1 MKTNQLWSIP
11 YSSTFLP
18 WYHTYYDHDSPPQGI
33 DNNGNPVPLFDP
45 PGENGVNGPK
55 GQDSSKLQGTTAT
68 GYNRNSMQSI
78 GTFDYKHYNTHWY
91 NSIYRTVSVNNVSTF
106 NKYIFEKIR
115 KMNKDL
121 DNELSGYFGDN
132 VLLFSPNS
140 NKKAEYINMY
150 RQFLRSVGTQ
160 PVGTQ
165 HLPTVGN
172 YLPVS
177 RYFMDIDEK
186 AWMKNSCEL
195 HLIGTPDDVEDLSM
209 FPGLIVREVSDE
221 TPLFIKD
228 AVSTSIL
235 HTQSQLIK
243 YKLETYYD
251 VVPRRAKSLEDPTTD
266 IRLFDDD
273 HPYCER
279 ADFQDPILLETISP
293 SYEQQINP
301 DERVYKIYIQMSDDL
316 ITTAY
321 ERSNFFIDIRN
332 SNKKMSIKNFIKYL
346 S

>member
-1 MKTNQLWSIP
+1 MKVNQLRSIP

-18 WYHTYYDHDSPPQGI
+18 CYHTYYDHDSPPQGI
-33 DNNGNPVPLFDP
+33 DNNGNPVSLFDP

-55 GQDSSKLQGTTAT
+55 GQDFSKLQGTTAT

-78 GTFDYKHYNTHWY
+78 GTFDYNAYNMHWY
-91 NSIYRTVSVNNVSTF
+91 HSIYRTVSVNNVSTF

-132 VLLFSPNS
+132 VLPDTL
-140 NKKAEYINMY
+140 AEYIN
-150 RQFLRSVGTQ
+150 SVGTQ
-160 PVGTQ
+160 PVDTQ
-165 HLPTVGN
+165 PKNLPIGN

-221 TPLFIKD
+221 TRLFIKD

-251 VVPRRAKSLEDPTTD
+251 VVPY
-266 IRLFDDD
+266 
-273 HPYCER
+273 YCEC
-279 ADFQDPILLETISP
+279 ADFQDPMLLETISP

-332 SNKKMSIKNFIKYL
+332 SNKKMSIKNFMKYL

>member
-1 MKTNQLWSIP
+1 MDNTFTMKAN
-11 YSSTFLP
+11 
-18 WYHTYYDHDSPPQGI
+18 
-33 DNNGNPVPLFDP
+33 LFDP
-45 PGENGVNGPK
+45 PGERVVKGP
-55 GQDSSKLQGTTAT
+55 DFSKFTAT

-78 GTFDYKHYNTHWY
+78 GTFDYNAYNMHWY
-91 NSIYRTVSVNNVSTF
+91 NNIYRTVSVSNVSTF

-115 KMNKDL
+115 KINKDI
-121 DNELSGYFGDN
+121 DAELPEPFDDSVYNDTGQNYTD
-132 VLLFSPNS
+132 LFNKYLASNS
-140 NKKAEYINMY
+140 LVKGVKG
-150 RQFLRSVGTQ
+150 S
-160 PVGTQ
+160 
-165 HLPTVGN
+165 
-172 YLPVS
+172 YLPFNS
-177 RYFMDIDEK
+177 PPRGQIYWYDIDFMDERE
-186 AWMKNSCEL
+186 AWIENACAL
-195 HLIGTPDDVEDLSM
+195 YLIGTPEDVEELSM

-221 TPLFIKD
+221 TRLFIKG

-251 VVPRRAKSLEDPTTD
+251 VVPRWDRTLEDPTTG
-266 IRLFDDD
+266 LFDDRS
-273 HPYCER
+273 YCER
-279 ADFQDPILLETISP
+279 ADFQDPMLLETISP

>member
-1 MKTNQLWSIP
+1 MDNAIFIMKAN
-11 YSSTFLP
+11 
-18 WYHTYYDHDSPPQGI
+18 
-33 DNNGNPVPLFDP
+33 LFDP

-55 GQDSSKLQGTTAT
+55 GQDFSKLQGTTAT

-78 GTFDYKHYNTHWY
+78 GTFDYNAYNIHWY
-91 NSIYRTVSVNNVSTF
+91 HSIYRTVSVNNVSTF

-132 VLLFSPNS
+132 VLPDTL
-140 NKKAEYINMY
+140 AEYINMS
-150 RQFLRSVGTQ
+150 RQFFGSVGTQ
-160 PVGTQ
+160 PVDTQ
-165 HLPTVGN
+165 PKNLPTIGN

-177 RYFMDIDEK
+177 RYFMDVDEK

-228 AVSTSIL
+228 GISTSIL

-251 VVPRRAKSLEDPTTD
+251 VVPRCAKSLEDPTTG
-266 IRLFDDD
+266 LFDDR
-273 HPYCER
+273 PYCER

-332 SNKKMSIKNFIKYL
+332 SNKKMSIKNFMKYL

>member
-1 MKTNQLWSIP
+1 MDNAIFIMKAN
-11 YSSTFLP
+11 
-18 WYHTYYDHDSPPQGI
+18 
-33 DNNGNPVPLFDP
+33 LFDP
-45 PGENGVNGPK
+45 PGEKVVKGPVF
-55 GQDSSKLQGTTAT
+55 SKFTAT

-78 GTFDYKHYNTHWY
+78 GTFDYNAYNMHWY
-91 NSIYRTVSVNNVSTF
+91 NNIYRTVSVSNVSTF

-115 KMNKDL
+115 KINKNIDA
-121 DNELSGYFGDN
+121 ELSEPFDDSVYNDTGQNYTDIFN
-132 VLLFSPNS
+132 RYLASNS
-140 NKKAEYINMY
+140 LVKG
-150 RQFLRSVGTQ
+150 S
-160 PVGTQ
+160 
-165 HLPTVGN
+165 
-172 YLPVS
+172 YLPFNLS
-177 RYFMDIDEK
+177 HGAPGGQIYWYDINFMDERE
-186 AWMKNSCEL
+186 AWIENACAL
-195 HLIGTPDDVEDLSM
+195 YLIGTPEDVEELSM

-221 TPLFIKD
+221 TRLFIKD

-251 VVPRRAKSLEDPTTD
+251 VVPRWNRTLEDPTTG
-266 IRLFDDD
+266 LFDDD

-279 ADFQDPILLETISP
+279 ADFQDPKLLETISP

-332 SNKKMSIKNFIKYL
+332 SNKKMSIKNFMKYL

>member
-1 MKTNQLWSIP
+1 MKANQHRSIP

-55 GQDSSKLQGTTAT
+55 GQDFSKLQGATAT

-78 GTFDYKHYNTHWY
+78 GTFDYNAYNMHWY

-132 VLLFSPNS
+132 VLPDTL
-140 NKKAEYINMY
+140 AEYIN
-150 RQFLRSVGTQ
+150 SVDTQ
-160 PVGTQ
+160 PKN
-165 HLPTVGN
+165 LPIGN

-228 AVSTSIL
+228 GISTSIL

-251 VVPRRAKSLEDPTTD
+251 VVPRCAKSLEDPTTG
-266 IRLFDDD
+266 LFDDD
-273 HPYCER
+273 HPYWIDSSER
-279 ADFQDPILLETISP
+279 ADFQDPMLLETISP

-301 DERVYKIYIQMSDDL
+301 DERVYKIYIQMSNDL

-332 SNKKMSIKNFIKYL
+332 SNKKMSIKNFMKYL

>member
-1 MKTNQLWSIP
+1 MKANHHQSIP

-18 WYHTYYDHDSPPQGI
+18 WYHTYYDHASPPQGI

-78 GTFDYKHYNTHWY
+78 GTFDYKHYNIHWY

-115 KMNKDL
+115 KINKDI
-121 DNELSGYFGDN
+121 DAELSDRFGDSVYDIEQN
-132 VLLFSPNS
+132 YTDLFNKYLRHKATESLSKGSYFSPPPRGQI
-140 NKKAEYINMY
+140 YWY
-150 RQFLRSVGTQ
+150 
-160 PVGTQ
+160 
-165 HLPTVGN
+165 
-172 YLPVS
+172 
-177 RYFMDIDEK
+177 DIDFMGERE
-186 AWMKNSCEL
+186 AWIENACAL

-228 AVSTSIL
+228 DISTSIL

-251 VVPRRAKSLEDPTTD
+251 VVPKCAKSLEDPTTG
-266 IRLFDDD
+266 LFDDD

-301 DERVYKIYIQMSDDL
+301 DERVYKIYIQMSNDL

-332 SNKKMSIKNFIKYL
+332 SNKKMSIKNFMKYL

>member
-1 MKTNQLWSIP
+1 MKANQHRSIP

-78 GTFDYKHYNTHWY
+78 GTFDYNHYNIHWY

-115 KMNKDL
+115 KINKDI
-121 DNELSGYFGDN
+121 DAELSDRFGDSVYDIEQN
-132 VLLFSPNS
+132 YTDLF
-140 NKKAEYINMY
+140 NKYLRHKATESLSKGSYFSTPPRGQIY
-150 RQFLRSVGTQ
+150 W
-160 PVGTQ
+160 
-165 HLPTVGN
+165 
-172 YLPVS
+172 YDID
-177 RYFMDIDEK
+177 FMDERE
-186 AWMKNSCEL
+186 AWMENACAL
-195 HLIGTPDDVEDLSM
+195 YLIGTPEDVEDLSM

-228 AVSTSIL
+228 DISTSIL

-251 VVPRRAKSLEDPTTD
+251 VVPRCDKSLEDPTTG
-266 IRLFDDD
+266 LFDDD

-279 ADFQDPILLETISP
+279 ADFRDPILLKTINP

-301 DERVYKIYIQMSDDL
+301 DERVYKIYIQMSDAL
-316 ITTAY
+316 ITTVY

-332 SNKKMSIKNFIKYL
+332 SNKKMSIKNFMKYL

>member
-1 MKTNQLWSIP
+1 MDNTFTMKAN
-11 YSSTFLP
+11 
-18 WYHTYYDHDSPPQGI
+18 
-33 DNNGNPVPLFDP
+33 LFDP
-45 PGENGVNGPK
+45 PGEKVVKGPEK
-55 GQDSSKLQGTTAT
+55 GPEKGPDFSKFTAT

-78 GTFDYKHYNTHWY
+78 GTFDYNAYNMHWY
-91 NSIYRTVSVNNVSTF
+91 NNIYRTVSVSNVSTF

-115 KMNKDL
+115 KINKDI
-121 DNELSGYFGDN
+121 DAELSDLFGDSVYDIEQN
-132 VLLFSPNS
+132 YTDLFNKYLASNS
-140 NKKAEYINMY
+140 LVKG
-150 RQFLRSVGTQ
+150 S
-160 PVGTQ
+160 
-165 HLPTVGN
+165 
-172 YLPVS
+172 YLPFNPPP
-177 RYFMDIDEK
+177 RGQIYWYDIDFMDERE
-186 AWMKNSCEL
+186 AWIENACAL
-195 HLIGTPDDVEDLSM
+195 YLIGTPEDVEELSM

-221 TPLFIKD
+221 TRLFIKD

-251 VVPRRAKSLEDPTTD
+251 VIPRCAKSLEDPTTG
-266 IRLFDDD
+266 LFDDD

-332 SNKKMSIKNFIKYL
+332 SNKKMSIKNFMKYL

>member
-1 MKTNQLWSIP
+1 MDNAIFIMKAN
-11 YSSTFLP
+11 
-18 WYHTYYDHDSPPQGI
+18 
-33 DNNGNPVPLFDP
+33 LFDP

-55 GQDSSKLQGTTAT
+55 GQDFSKLQGTTAT

-78 GTFDYKHYNTHWY
+78 GTFDYKHYNMHWY

-132 VLLFSPNS
+132 VLPDTL
-140 NKKAEYINMY
+140 AEYIN
-150 RQFLRSVGTQ
+150 SVDTQ
-160 PVGTQ
+160 PKN
-165 HLPTVGN
+165 LLIGN

-177 RYFMDIDEK
+177 RYFMDVDEK
-186 AWMKNSCEL
+186 AWMENACAL
-195 HLIGTPDDVEDLSM
+195 YLIGTPEDVEDLSM

-228 AVSTSIL
+228 GISTSIL

-251 VVPRRAKSLEDPTTD
+251 VVPRCAKSLEDHLLNFKGLEDPTTG
-266 IRLFDDD
+266 LFDDD

-279 ADFQDPILLETISP
+279 ADFQDPMLLETISP

-301 DERVYKIYIQMSDDL
+301 DERVYKIYIQMSGDL

-332 SNKKMSIKNFIKYL
+332 SNKKMSIKNFMKYL

>member
-1 MKTNQLWSIP
+1 
-11 YSSTFLP
+11 
-18 WYHTYYDHDSPPQGI
+18 
-33 DNNGNPVPLFDP
+33 
-45 PGENGVNGPK
+45 
-55 GQDSSKLQGTTAT
+55 
-68 GYNRNSMQSI
+68 MQSI
-78 GTFDYKHYNTHWY
+78 GTFDYNAYNMHWY
-91 NSIYRTVSVNNVSTF
+91 NNIYRTVSVSNVSTF

-115 KMNKDL
+115 KINKDI
-121 DNELSGYFGDN
+121 DAELPEPFDDSVYNDTGQNYTD
-132 VLLFSPNS
+132 LFNRYLASNS
-140 NKKAEYINMY
+140 LVKG
-150 RQFLRSVGTQ
+150 S
-160 PVGTQ
+160 
-165 HLPTVGN
+165 
-172 YLPVS
+172 YLPFNLS
-177 RYFMDIDEK
+177 HGAPGGQIYWYDIDFMDERE
-186 AWMKNSCEL
+186 AWIENACAL
-195 HLIGTPDDVEDLSM
+195 YLIGTPEDVEELSM

-221 TPLFIKD
+221 TRLFIKD

-251 VVPRRAKSLEDPTTD
+251 VVPRWDRTLEDPTTG
-266 IRLFDDD
+266 LFDDD

-332 SNKKMSIKNFIKYL
+332 SNKKMSIKNFMKYL

>member
-1 MKTNQLWSIP
+1 MDNTFTMKAN
-11 YSSTFLP
+11 
-18 WYHTYYDHDSPPQGI
+18 
-33 DNNGNPVPLFDP
+33 LFDP
-45 PGENGVNGPK
+45 PGEKVVKGPEK
-55 GQDSSKLQGTTAT
+55 GPDFSKFTAT

-78 GTFDYKHYNTHWY
+78 GTFDYNAYNMHWY
-91 NSIYRTVSVNNVSTF
+91 NNIYRTVSVSNVSTF

-115 KMNKDL
+115 KINKDI
-121 DNELSGYFGDN
+121 DAELPEPFDDSVYNDTGQNYTD
-132 VLLFSPNS
+132 LFNRYLASNS
-140 NKKAEYINMY
+140 LVKG
-150 RQFLRSVGTQ
+150 S
-160 PVGTQ
+160 
-165 HLPTVGN
+165 
-172 YLPVS
+172 YLPFNLS
-177 RYFMDIDEK
+177 HGAPRGQIYWYDIDFMDERE
-186 AWMKNSCEL
+186 AWIENACAL
-195 HLIGTPDDVEDLSM
+195 YLIGTPEDVEELSM

-221 TPLFIKD
+221 TRLFIKD

-251 VVPRRAKSLEDPTTD
+251 VVPRWDRTLEDPTTG
-266 IRLFDDD
+266 LFDDRS
-273 HPYCER
+273 YCER
-279 ADFQDPILLETISP
+279 ADFQDPMLLETISP

-332 SNKKMSIKNFIKYL
+332 SNKKMSIKNFMKYL

>member
-1 MKTNQLWSIP
+1 MDNTFTMKANYQSI
-11 YSSTFLP
+11 P

-45 PGENGVNGPK
+45 PGEDGVNGPK
-55 GQDSSKLQGTTAT
+55 GQDFSKLQGTTAT

-78 GTFDYKHYNTHWY
+78 GTFDYNAYNIHWY
-91 NSIYRTVSVNNVSTF
+91 NNIYRTVSVNNVSTF

-115 KMNKDL
+115 KINKDIDVKRSVL
-121 DNELSGYFGDN
+121 FGDSGYDIEQDYTD
-132 VLLFSPNS
+132 LF
-140 NKKAEYINMY
+140 NKYLATDSLSKG
-150 RQFLRSVGTQ
+150 S
-160 PVGTQ
+160 
-165 HLPTVGN
+165 
-172 YLPVS
+172 YLPFNLS
-177 RYFMDIDEK
+177 HGAGGQIYWYDINFMDERE
-186 AWMKNSCEL
+186 AWMKNACAL
-195 HLIGTPDDVEDLSM
+195 YLIGTPEDVEDLSM
-209 FPGLIVREVSDE
+209 FHGLIVREVSDE
-221 TPLFIKD
+221 TPFFIKD
-228 AVSTSIL
+228 DISTSIL

-251 VVPRRAKSLEDPTTD
+251 VVPRCARSLKDPTTG
-266 IRLFDDD
+266 LDDD

-279 ADFQDPILLETISP
+279 ADFRDPILLKTISP

-332 SNKKMSIKNFIKYL
+332 SNKKMSIKNFMKYL

>member
-1 MKTNQLWSIP
+1 MDNAIFIMKAN
-11 YSSTFLP
+11 
-18 WYHTYYDHDSPPQGI
+18 
-33 DNNGNPVPLFDP
+33 LFDP

-55 GQDSSKLQGTTAT
+55 GQDFSKLQGTTAT

-78 GTFDYKHYNTHWY
+78 GTFDYNAYNMHWY
-91 NSIYRTVSVNNVSTF
+91 HSIYRTVSVNNVSTF

-115 KMNKDL
+115 KPVD
-121 DNELSGYFGDN
+121 
-132 VLLFSPNS
+132 
-140 NKKAEYINMY
+140 
-150 RQFLRSVGTQ
+150 TQ
-160 PVGTQ
+160 LKN
-165 HLPTVGN
+165 LPIGN

-177 RYFMDIDEK
+177 RYFMDERE
-186 AWMKNSCEL
+186 AWMENACAL
-195 HLIGTPDDVEDLSM
+195 YLIGTPEDVEDLSM

-221 TPLFIKD
+221 TPHFIKNGI
-228 AVSTSIL
+228 STSIL

-251 VVPRRAKSLEDPTTD
+251 VVPGCAKSLEDPTTG
-266 IRLFDDD
+266 LFDDD
-273 HPYCER
+273 HPYWIDSSER
-279 ADFQDPILLETISP
+279 ADFQDPTLLETISP

-332 SNKKMSIKNFIKYL
+332 SNKKMSIKNFMKYL

>member
-1 MKTNQLWSIP
+1 MDNTFTMKAN
-11 YSSTFLP
+11 
-18 WYHTYYDHDSPPQGI
+18 
-33 DNNGNPVPLFDP
+33 LFDP
-45 PGENGVNGPK
+45 PGERVVKGP
-55 GQDSSKLQGTTAT
+55 DFSKFTAT

-78 GTFDYKHYNTHWY
+78 GTFDYKHYNIHWY

-150 RQFLRSVGTQ
+150 RQFFGSVGTQ
-160 PVGTQ
+160 PVDTQ
-165 HLPTVGN
+165 PKNLPTVGN

-177 RYFMDIDEK
+177 RYFMDERE
-186 AWMKNSCEL
+186 AWMENACAL
-195 HLIGTPDDVEDLSM
+195 YLIGTPEDVEDLSM

-228 AVSTSIL
+228 GISTSIL

-251 VVPRRAKSLEDPTTD
+251 VVPRCAKSLEDPTTG
-266 IRLFDDD
+266 LFDDD
-273 HPYCER
+273 HPYWIDSSER

-301 DERVYKIYIQMSDDL
+301 DERVYKIYIQMSNDL

-332 SNKKMSIKNFIKYL
+332 SNKKMSIKNFMKYL

>member
-1 MKTNQLWSIP
+1 MKANQHRSIP

-33 DNNGNPVPLFDP
+33 DNNGNPVLLFDP

-55 GQDSSKLQGTTAT
+55 SQDFSKLQGTTAT

-121 DNELSGYFGDN
+121 DNELSGYGDN
-132 VLLFSPNS
+132 VLPDTL
-140 NKKAEYINMY
+140 AEYIN
-150 RQFLRSVGTQ
+150 SVDTQ
-160 PVGTQ
+160 PKN
-165 HLPTVGN
+165 LPIGN

-177 RYFMDIDEK
+177 RYFMDERE
-186 AWMKNSCEL
+186 AWMENACAL
-195 HLIGTPDDVEDLSM
+195 YLIGTPEDVEDLSM

-228 AVSTSIL
+228 GVSTSIL

-251 VVPRRAKSLEDPTTD
+251 VVPRCAKSLEDPTTG
-266 IRLFDDD
+266 LFDDD
-273 HPYCER
+273 HPYWIDSSER
-279 ADFQDPILLETISP
+279 ADFQDPMLLETISP

-332 SNKKMSIKNFIKYL
+332 SNKKMSIKNFMKYL

>member
-1 MKTNQLWSIP
+1 MDNTFTMKAN
-11 YSSTFLP
+11 
-18 WYHTYYDHDSPPQGI
+18 
-33 DNNGNPVPLFDP
+33 LFDP
-45 PGENGVNGPK
+45 PGEKVVKGPEK
-55 GQDSSKLQGTTAT
+55 GPDFSKFTAT
-68 GYNRNSMQSI
+68 GYNRNSMQSL
-78 GTFDYKHYNTHWY
+78 GTFDYNAYNMHWY
-91 NSIYRTVSVNNVSTF
+91 NNIYRIVSVNNVSTF

-115 KMNKDL
+115 KINKDI
-121 DNELSGYFGDN
+121 DAELPEPFDDSVYNDTGQNYTD
-132 VLLFSPNS
+132 LFNKYLAS
-140 NKKAEYINMY
+140 NPLVTKGSYPSFNPPPRGQIY
-150 RQFLRSVGTQ
+150 W
-160 PVGTQ
+160 
-165 HLPTVGN
+165 
-172 YLPVS
+172 YDID
-177 RYFMDIDEK
+177 FMDERE
-186 AWMKNSCEL
+186 AWTENACAL
-195 HLIGTPDDVEDLSM
+195 YLIGTPEDVEELSM

-221 TPLFIKD
+221 TRLFIKG
-228 AVSTSIL
+228 AVSASIL

-251 VVPRRAKSLEDPTTD
+251 VVPRWFRTLEDPTTG
-266 IRLFDDD
+266 LFDDD

-332 SNKKMSIKNFIKYL
+332 SNKKMSIKNFMKYL

>member
-1 MKTNQLWSIP
+1 MDNTIFIMKAN
-11 YSSTFLP
+11 
-18 WYHTYYDHDSPPQGI
+18 
-33 DNNGNPVPLFDP
+33 LFDP

-55 GQDSSKLQGTTAT
+55 GQDFSKLQVTTAT

-78 GTFDYKHYNTHWY
+78 GTFDYKHYNIHWY

-150 RQFLRSVGTQ
+150 RQFFGSVGTQ
-160 PVGTQ
+160 PVDTQ
-165 HLPTVGN
+165 PKNLPTVGN

-177 RYFMDIDEK
+177 RYFMDERE
-186 AWMKNSCEL
+186 AWMENACAL
-195 HLIGTPDDVEDLSM
+195 YLIGTPEDVEDLSM

-228 AVSTSIL
+228 GISTSIL

-251 VVPRRAKSLEDPTTD
+251 VVPRCAKSLEDHLLNFKSLEDPTTG
-266 IRLFDDD
+266 LFDDD
-273 HPYCER
+273 HPYWIDSSER

-301 DERVYKIYIQMSDDL
+301 DERVYKIYIQMSNDL

-332 SNKKMSIKNFIKYL
+332 SNKKMSIKNFMKYL

>member
-1 MKTNQLWSIP
+1 MDNAIFIMKAN
-11 YSSTFLP
+11 
-18 WYHTYYDHDSPPQGI
+18 
-33 DNNGNPVPLFDP
+33 LFDP
-45 PGENGVNGPK
+45 PGEKVVKGPEK
-55 GQDSSKLQGTTAT
+55 GPDFSKFTAT
-68 GYNRNSMQSI
+68 GYNRNSMQST
-78 GTFDYKHYNTHWY
+78 GTFDYNAYNMHWY
-91 NSIYRTVSVNNVSTF
+91 NNIYRTVSVSNVSTF

-115 KMNKDL
+115 KINKDI
-121 DNELSGYFGDN
+121 DAELSDLFGDSVYDIEQN
-132 VLLFSPNS
+132 YTDLFNKYLAS
-140 NKKAEYINMY
+140 NPLVTKG
-150 RQFLRSVGTQ
+150 S
-160 PVGTQ
+160 
-165 HLPTVGN
+165 
-172 YLPVS
+172 YLPFNS
-177 RYFMDIDEK
+177 PPRGQIYWYDIDFMDERE
-186 AWMKNSCEL
+186 AWIKNACAL
-195 HLIGTPDDVEDLSM
+195 YLIGTPEDVEDLSM

-221 TPLFIKD
+221 TRLFIKD

-251 VVPRRAKSLEDPTTD
+251 VVPRWNRTLEDPTTG
-266 IRLFDDD
+266 LFDDD

-279 ADFQDPILLETISP
+279 ADFQDPTLLETISP

-332 SNKKMSIKNFIKYL
+332 SKKKMSIKNFIEYL

>member
-1 MKTNQLWSIP
+1 MDNTFTMKAN
-11 YSSTFLP
+11 
-18 WYHTYYDHDSPPQGI
+18 
-33 DNNGNPVPLFDP
+33 LFDP
-45 PGENGVNGPK
+45 PGERVVKGP
-55 GQDSSKLQGTTAT
+55 DSIKLQGTTAT

-78 GTFDYKHYNTHWY
+78 GTFDYNAYNIHWY
-91 NSIYRTVSVNNVSTF
+91 HSIYRTVSVNNVSTF

-132 VLLFSPNS
+132 VLPDTL
-140 NKKAEYINMY
+140 AEYINMY
-150 RQFLRSVGTQ
+150 RQFFGSVGTQ
-160 PVGTQ
+160 PVDTQ
-165 HLPTVGN
+165 PKNLPTVGN

-177 RYFMDIDEK
+177 RYFMDVDEK
-186 AWMKNSCEL
+186 ARMKNSCAL
-195 HLIGTPDDVEDLSM
+195 YLIGTSEDVEDLSM

-228 AVSTSIL
+228 GISTSIL

-251 VVPRRAKSLEDPTTD
+251 VVPKCAKSLEDPTTG
-266 IRLFDDD
+266 LFDDD

-332 SNKKMSIKNFIKYL
+332 SNKKMSIKNFMKYL

>member
-1 MKTNQLWSIP
+1 MKANQHRSIP

-55 GQDSSKLQGTTAT
+55 GQDFSKLQGTTAT

-78 GTFDYKHYNTHWY
+78 STFDYNAYNMHWY
-91 NSIYRTVSVNNVSTF
+91 NNIYRTVSVSNVSTF

-115 KMNKDL
+115 KINKDT
-121 DNELSGYFGDN
+121 DAELSELFGDSVYN
-132 VLLFSPNS
+132 DAMQNYKDLFNKYLASNSLRDLTCYLTHSPRGQICW
-140 NKKAEYINMY
+140 YDID
-150 RQFLRSVGTQ
+150 
-160 PVGTQ
+160 
-165 HLPTVGN
+165 
-172 YLPVS
+172 
-177 RYFMDIDEK
+177 FMDERE
-186 AWMKNSCEL
+186 AWMENACAL
-195 HLIGTPDDVEDLSM
+195 YLIGTPEDVEDLSM

-221 TPLFIKD
+221 TCLFIKD

-243 YKLETYYD
+243 YKLET
-251 VVPRRAKSLEDPTTD
+251 PRCVRSLKDPTTGS
-266 IRLFDDD
+266 
-273 HPYCER
+273 YCER
-279 ADFQDPILLETISP
+279 ADFQDPMLLETISP

-301 DERVYKIYIQMSDDL
+301 DERVYKIYIQMSNDL

>member
-1 MKTNQLWSIP
+1 MDNTMKTNQLRSIP

-18 WYHTYYDHDSPPQGI
+18 WYHTYYDYDSPPQGI

-78 GTFDYKHYNTHWY
+78 GTFDYNAYNMHWY

-132 VLLFSPNS
+132 VLLDTL
-140 NKKAEYINMY
+140 AEYIN
-150 RQFLRSVGTQ
+150 SVDTQ
-160 PVGTQ
+160 PKN
-165 HLPTVGN
+165 LPIGN

-177 RYFMDIDEK
+177 RYFMDVDEK
-186 AWMKNSCEL
+186 AWMENACAL
-195 HLIGTPDDVEDLSM
+195 YLIGTPEDVEDLSM

-228 AVSTSIL
+228 GISTSIL

-251 VVPRRAKSLEDPTTD
+251 VVPRCAKSLEDPTTG
-266 IRLFDDD
+266 LFDDD
-273 HPYCER
+273 HPYWIDSSER
-279 ADFQDPILLETISP
+279 ADFQDPMLLETISP

-332 SNKKMSIKNFIKYL
+332 SNKKMSIKNFMKYL

>member
-1 MKTNQLWSIP
+1 MKANQHRSIP

-55 GQDSSKLQGTTAT
+55 GQDFSKLQGTTAT

-78 GTFDYKHYNTHWY
+78 GTFDYNAYNIHWY
-91 NSIYRTVSVNNVSTF
+91 NDKYRTVSVNNVSIF

-115 KMNKDL
+115 KINKDT
-121 DNELSGYFGDN
+121 DAELSTLFGDSVYN
-132 VLLFSPNS
+132 DVMQNFTDLFNKYLATEFLSKDFSPPPRGQI
-140 NKKAEYINMY
+140 YWYDID
-150 RQFLRSVGTQ
+150 
-160 PVGTQ
+160 
-165 HLPTVGN
+165 
-172 YLPVS
+172 
-177 RYFMDIDEK
+177 FMDERE
-186 AWMKNSCEL
+186 AWMENACAL
-195 HLIGTPDDVEDLSM
+195 YLIGTPEDVEDLSM
-209 FPGLIVREVSDE
+209 FPGLIVREVFDE
-221 TPLFIKD
+221 TRLFIKD

-235 HTQSQLIK
+235 HAQSQLIK

-251 VVPRRAKSLEDPTTD
+251 VIPRCAKSLEDPTTG
-266 IRLFDDD
+266 LFDGD

-279 ADFQDPILLETISP
+279 ADFQDPILLKTISP

-332 SNKKMSIKNFIKYL
+332 SNKKMSIKNFMKYL